1 MDSSKPPPAESN
13 IMILL
18 LCAACLVTLSMLFS
32 IAESSFLSI
41 NKLRLRSKI
50 NRREKRALRAGKLLK
65 EKEKLLNTLL
75 VANELVN
82 ILLSSILTATALKM
96 FGASGVGIATAVTTL
111 FLLIFGEIT
120 PKAVSTRYPDFFAYG
135 LSFFVL
141 VTVKILSPIIPVFTF
156 ISRLILKIFGIS
168 TEKENKSFSEEEIK
182 TIIDI
187 GSESGIIDKS
197 EKNMMHKVFR
207 FTDLEAQS
215 IMIPRTKIISVPV
228 SAKYRD
234 IIELS
239 ERSHLSRFP
248 VYRKDIDDIVG
259 ILYVKDLLFYEGL
272 KKDFSV
278 QNIMR
283 PPLFIPGTKSISYVQ
298 TQLSQNHQTIAIVI
312 DEYSGTD
319 GILTKEDIFSE
330 IFGFIKNNTKKAQNL
345 ISLNNLDGADSKS
358 FTVSGETRLLELQE
372 HLHIQLNSEIN
383 ETIGGWITE
392 KLDHIPEAGEKVEFS
407 GFQFTVKKINLR
419 RIETVEIQNLSGD
432 EEGTASEFPA
442 EKHGG
447 EE

>member
-1 MDSSKPPPAESN
+1 MDSSKPPPAESGLVT
-13 IMILL
+13 LL

-197 EKNMMHKVFR
+197 EKNMM
-207 FTDLEAQS
+207 
-215 IMIPRTKIISVPV
+215 
-228 SAKYRD
+228 
-234 IIELS
+234 
-239 ERSHLSRFP
+239 
-248 VYRKDIDDIVG
+248 
-259 ILYVKDLLFYEGL
+259 
-272 KKDFSV
+272 
-278 QNIMR
+278 
-283 PPLFIPGTKSISYVQ
+283 
-298 TQLSQNHQTIAIVI
+298 
-312 DEYSGTD
+312 
-319 GILTKEDIFSE
+319 
-330 IFGFIKNNTKKAQNL
+330 
-345 ISLNNLDGADSKS
+345 
-358 FTVSGETRLLELQE
+358 
-372 HLHIQLNSEIN
+372 
-383 ETIGGWITE
+383 
-392 KLDHIPEAGEKVEFS
+392 
-407 GFQFTVKKINLR
+407 
-419 RIETVEIQNLSGD
+419 
-432 EEGTASEFPA
+432 
-442 EKHGG
+442 
-447 EE
+447 